1 MSQDYFLK
9 IEGIE
14 GESQDK
20 THKNEIEI
28 ESIAFGVAQGGGM
41 GYGGGGGVGKAT
53 FQDISFTKKVDKATL
68 KISEAC
74 ASGKHIPTIVFTAR
88 KAGQNPH
95 EFLLVTANDVII
107 TGHSYSGSPSG
118 EMFESVSF
126 NFTKIKFK
134 YNEQNEKGGNKGGN
148 EFGWNIKQNAS
159 A

>member
-9 IEGIE
+9 IDGIE

-28 ESIAFGVAQGGGM
+28 ESISFGVSQGGGM
-41 GYGGGGGVGKAT
+41 GYGGGGGVGKAS
-53 FQDISFTKKVDKATL
+53 FQDIAFTKKVDKATL

-74 ASGKHIPTIVFTAR
+74 ANGKHIPTIVFTAR
-88 KAGQNPH
+88 KAGEHPH

-107 TGHSYSGSPSG
+107 TSHSYSGSPSG
-118 EMFESVSF
+118 EMFENVSF

-148 EFGWNIKQNAS
+148 EFGWNIKQNAP

>member
-28 ESIAFGVAQGGGM
+28 ESISFGVAQGGGM
-41 GYGGGGGVGKAT
+41 GYGGGGGVGKAS
-53 FQDISFTKKVDKATL
+53 FQDISFTKKVDKATT
-68 KISEAC
+68 KISESC
-74 ASGKHIPTIVFTAR
+74 AKGTHIPSIVFTAR
-88 KAGQNPH
+88 KAGENPL
-95 EFLLVTANDVII
+95 EFLVVTANDVII
-107 TGHSYSGSPSG
+107 TSHSYSGTPTG
-118 EMFESVSF
+118 EMYESVSF

-134 YNEQNEKGGNKGGN
+134 YNEQNEKGGARGGN
-148 EFGWNIKQNAS
+148 EFGWNVKQNAS

>member
-14 GESQDK
+14 GESKDK
-20 THKNEIEI
+20 KHSKEIEI
-28 ESIAFGVAQGGGM
+28 ESISFGVAQGGGM

-53 FQDISFTKKVDKATL
+53 FQDIGFSKKVDIATT

-74 ASGKHIPTIVFTAR
+74 AKGKHIPTIVFTAR
-88 KAGQNPH
+88 KAGENPH
-95 EFLLVTANDVII
+95 EYMIVTANDVII
-107 TGHSYSGSPSG
+107 TSHTFSGSPSG
-118 EMFESVSF
+118 EMFENVSF

-134 YNEQNEKGGNKGGN
+134 YNEQDAKGGAKGGN
-148 EFGWNIKQNAS
+148 EFGWDVKANAS